1 MDTRTHTSQP
11 GKPSNPVET
20 PRQGEPVA
28 EPEYQASAA
37 QQPSKESRMTEPVVG
52 TDGQLVE
59 AGYGHGV

>member
-1 MDTRTHTSQP
+1 MDTRTRTSQP
-11 GKPSNPVET
+11 REPFDPVEA

-28 EPEYQASAA
+28 EPVYQASAA
-37 QQPSKESRMTEPVVG
+37 QQTSKESRTTEPVVG